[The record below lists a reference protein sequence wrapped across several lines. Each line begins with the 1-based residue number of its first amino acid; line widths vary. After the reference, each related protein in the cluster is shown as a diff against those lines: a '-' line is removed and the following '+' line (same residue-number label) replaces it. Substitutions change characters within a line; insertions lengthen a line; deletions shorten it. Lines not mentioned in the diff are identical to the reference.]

1 MEGRPPAN
9 MIHGHA
15 QTLCYCIFFWRL
27 ENVKGCT
34 SDPPAAEELY
44 CVHASRAHVGMQRLA
59 PMRPCPQAGSVIP
72 LKTEM
77 DLPSLQLQTCSH
89 ALT

>member
-44 CVHASRAHVGMQRLA
+44 CVHASVRTSVCSAW
-59 PMRPCPQAGSVIP
+59 RPCGLARRQVASYP
-72 LKTEM
+72 
-77 DLPSLQLQTCSH
+77 
-89 ALT
+89 